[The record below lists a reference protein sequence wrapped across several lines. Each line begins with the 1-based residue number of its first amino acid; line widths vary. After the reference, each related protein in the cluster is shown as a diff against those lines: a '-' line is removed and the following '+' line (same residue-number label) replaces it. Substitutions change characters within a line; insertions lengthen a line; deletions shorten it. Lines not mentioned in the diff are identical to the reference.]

1 MNALREILEE
11 KLKDHRMNVGALG
24 CQKAISQREK
34 VCVELGLLRKED
46 QRMVKTLS
54 EPLPVASS
62 SQSKEIEE
70 ELDQEKTQDAKL
82 RPTRSSLTIWH
93 TVTVH
98 V

>member
-1 MNALREILEE
+1 MELE
-11 KLKDHRMNVGALG
+11 
-24 CQKAISQREK
+24 
-34 VCVELGLLRKED
+34 LLRKED

-82 RPTRSSLTIWH
+82 RPTRPSLTIWH

>member
-1 MNALREILEE
+1 
-11 KLKDHRMNVGALG
+11 
-24 CQKAISQREK
+24 
-34 VCVELGLLRKED
+34 
-46 QRMVKTLS
+46 MVKTLS
-54 EPLPVASS
+54 KPLPVASS

-82 RPTRSSLTIWH
+82 RPTRPSLTIWH